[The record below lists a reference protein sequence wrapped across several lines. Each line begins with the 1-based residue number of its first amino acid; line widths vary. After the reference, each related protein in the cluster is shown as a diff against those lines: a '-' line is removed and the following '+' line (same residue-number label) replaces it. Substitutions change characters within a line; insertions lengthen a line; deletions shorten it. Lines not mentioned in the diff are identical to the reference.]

1 MRSRRCGYLWP
12 SSPPPPDS
20 LPFPVKGQA
29 NSNSDTGQA
38 IAPIFKRNGVEVA
51 VLVARCRYTGGSSKA
66 RAGLYPVTGLYL
78 APFRFHMRGGFH
90 RLGATR
96 TESAP

>member
-29 NSNSDTGQA
+29 NSNSDTAQA
-38 IAPIFKRNGVEVA
+38 IAPIFIRNGVEVA

-66 RAGLYPVTGLYL
+66 RAGLDPVAGLYL
-78 APFRFHMRGGFH
+78 APLGFDVRGGFH
-90 RLGATR
+90 RLGAA
-96 TESAP
+96 SAEPA